1 MHGVFSGPIAVS
13 CSPSMLCCLLVSPL
27 PYIYSGTLLLLK
39 WGDHSNNWP
48 PFLSPLKQG
57 QFHWYTFS
65 SATLVFLTLF
75 LPLFLP
81 PHSPLTAIPLPSL
94 IFPSLSLSASCSWLF
109 WTDWGGSPKVE
120 RMSMDGT
127 AHTTIISTD
136 IVWPSGL
143 AIDYTTHTL
152 FWSDASLDKLE
163 SSDFDGQ
170 HRRILLERR
179 FIFYPF
185 GLAFFNS
192 TLYWGDW
199 VVGFVY
205 RLSVVD
211 PTDYN
216 YVRPVL
222 ESEPTGLKVV
232 SKVNQPQGT
241 LI

>member
-1 MHGVFSGPIAVS
+1 
-13 CSPSMLCCLLVSPL
+13 
-27 PYIYSGTLLLLK
+27 
-39 WGDHSNNWP
+39 
-48 PFLSPLKQG
+48 
-57 QFHWYTFS
+57 
-65 SATLVFLTLF
+65 
-75 LPLFLP
+75 
-81 PHSPLTAIPLPSL
+81 
-94 IFPSLSLSASCSWLF
+94 
-109 WTDWGGSPKVE
+109 
-120 RMSMDGT
+120 MDGT

-170 HRRILLERR
+170 HRRILLERQ

-232 SKVNQPQGT
+232 SEINQPQGDNFYGDRRE
-241 LI
+241 